1 MLLSWI
7 FISFYT
13 TIIFSYCTLFFQM
26 FIFQWIRYLNVFMFF
41 VWERGYQLSSRATVG
56 GMGGHPKNLHLR
68 TGGGEVTPYVY
79 PRTYTITFYVFT
91 SILSC
96 FICRNLTLPLLKRD
110 VFVTNGYFALTR
122 SISFVMKYVFLT

>member
-1 MLLSWI
+1 MNTIFECLYVFCLRKWLSIKLVCNCW
-7 FISFYT
+7 
-13 TIIFSYCTLFFQM
+13 
-26 FIFQWIRYLNVFMFF
+26 
-41 VWERGYQLSSRATVG
+41 
-56 GMGGHPKNLHLR
+56 GMGGHPKNVHLR
-68 TGGGEVTPYVY
+68 IGGGDVTPYVY